1 MVTKND
7 IDLIEEYE
15 ELIVLLRQLHDDV
28 PILEKQHNSIKKA
41 FKNAQEKLDS
51 TIKSS
56 EEEMRK
62 NDIPKMRVRW
72 KW

>member
-1 MVTKND
+1 MITKND

-41 FKNAQEKLDS
+41 FKKEIFPYPNRSYQS
-51 TIKSS
+51 H
-56 EEEMRK
+56 RY
-62 NDIPKMRVRW
+62 
-72 KW
+72 